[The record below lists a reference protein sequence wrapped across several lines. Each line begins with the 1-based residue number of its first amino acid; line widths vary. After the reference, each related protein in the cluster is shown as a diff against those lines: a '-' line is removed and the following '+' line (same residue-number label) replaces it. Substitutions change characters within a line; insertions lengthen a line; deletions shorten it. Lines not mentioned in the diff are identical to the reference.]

1 LTSTLT
7 FDLENSRFKVIIREG
22 SGVQAGKIAFQRT
35 HQNIL
40 GTSRWSRAG
49 PSGEPSRFGLPSA
62 MFLFLFYLFFLR
74 FTYTHQRIP
83 APAAPRDRTSPIHI
97 FLSFLRFAFAHR
109 RTPPPACALSSS
121 ERRPL
126 RATVSPWNR
135 SGPRYGLFS
144 T

>member
-1 LTSTLT
+1 MTSTLT

-62 MFLFLFYLFFLR
+62 MFLFLFYLFFCDLPIPIKG
-74 FTYTHQRIP
+74 FPIP
-83 APAAPRDRTSPIHI
+83 APTAPRDRTSAIHLFFI
-97 FLSFLRFAFAHR
+97 FFAICLCPSQNSSTCLRSLIVRAAAFACHR
-109 RTPPPACALSSS
+109 ITMESIWSTLW
-121 ERRPL
+121 PL
-126 RATVSPWNR
+126 
-135 SGPRYGLFS
+135 
-144 T
+144 